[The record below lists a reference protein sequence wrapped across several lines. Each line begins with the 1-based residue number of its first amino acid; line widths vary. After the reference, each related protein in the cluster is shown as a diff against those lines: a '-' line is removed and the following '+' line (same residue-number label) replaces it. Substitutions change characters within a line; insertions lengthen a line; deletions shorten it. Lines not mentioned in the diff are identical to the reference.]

1 MANCAARIRGARAR
15 LFNVRTLIV
24 TTLLLAAA
32 LGGCAGTPAAEP
44 GPEQLAVE
52 VVSTLPHDPAAFT
65 EGLEFDGDTLYE
77 STGLAGQSTLTAGPA
92 GGPPRTKATL
102 PSPLFG
108 EGVTV
113 LGPTLWQL
121 TWQDGVAIERDS
133 QTLAELRRVPY
144 QGEGWGLC
152 HQADGRLVMSNG
164 SSWLT
169 FRDPKTF
176 AVIGS
181 VDVGRDQLNELEC
194 VGGDVYANVWHT
206 DTVLRVDAATGR
218 VTATIDAGQLRAK
231 VNATGA
237 EDVLNGIA
245 AVPGTG
251 DFLLTGKQWPVTF
264 RVRFVPARAPKHG

>member
-1 MANCAARIRGARAR
+1 M
-15 LFNVRTLIV
+15 RTPII
-24 TTLLLAAA
+24 TALLLAAS
-32 LGGCAGTPAAEP
+32 LGGCAGAPAAEP
-44 GPEQLAVE
+44 GPEQLTVE
-52 VVSTLPHDPAAFT
+52 VVATLPHDPAAFT
-65 EGLEFDGDTLYE
+65 EGLEFSGDTLYE
-77 STGLAGQSTLTAGPA
+77 STGLAGRSTLTAGPA
-92 GGPPRTKATL
+92 GGPPATTATL

-121 TWQDGVAIERDS
+121 TWQDGFAIERDS
-133 QTLAELRRVPY
+133 RTLAELRRVPY

-152 HQADGRLVMSNG
+152 HQDSGRLVMSNG

-169 FRDPKTF
+169 FRDPETF
-176 AVIGS
+176 AVTGS

-206 DTVLRVDAATGR
+206 DTILRIDAATGH
-218 VTATIDAGQLRAK
+218 VTATIDAARLRAQ
-231 VNATGA
+231 VNTTGA

-251 DFLLTGKQWPVTF
+251 EFLLTGKQWPVTF
-264 RVRFVPARAPKHG
+264 RVRFVPASPGKHG